1 MSAKD
6 RRYEDYKN
14 YLKSLN
20 LNYQEY
26 EKRIREWCKKN
37 NY

>member
-6 RRYEDYKN
+6 RQYENYKN

-20 LNYQEY
+20 LNWQEY
-26 EKRIREWCKKN
+26 EKRIRE
-37 NY
+37 

>member
-1 MSAKD
+1 MNKEKE
-6 RRYEDYKN
+6 YEKYKA

-20 LNYQEY
+20 LSSKEY
-26 EKRIREWCKKN
+26 DRLIREWCRKN